1 MIVADSAAYFVG
13 RRFGKRKMSPRVSPK
28 KTWEGFVGGV
38 IVTPIFG
45 ALVGLLPAAQV
56 ITPLHGA
63 ILGLLISLI
72 GPIGD
77 LGESVIKRQA
87 GVKDSSNLIPGHGG
101 ILDRTDSVLVSS
113 AVGYYYLLWF
123 VL

>member
-87 GVKDSSNLIPGHGG
+87 GV
-101 ILDRTDSVLVSS
+101 RTR
-113 AVGYYYLLWF
+113 AT
-123 VL
+123 